1 MDFTLNTNTL
11 FEIGANVSKKLISHG
26 VTTTSVMTIPLGK
39 EEFETLDEDL
49 FLRNKKSDDEEFKPS
64 EGSIELFFEQL
75 VIKIEKN
82 A

>member
-1 MDFTLNTNTL
+1 MDWTINTNAL
-11 FEIGANVSKKLISHG
+11 FEVGAEVSQDLISHG
-26 VTTTSVMTIPLGK
+26 VTATSVMTIPLGK
-39 EEFETLDEDL
+39 EEFEKLDEDL

>member
-26 VTTTSVMTIPLGK
+26 VTETSVMTIPLGK
-39 EEFETLDEDL
+39 EEFEKLDEDL

>member
-11 FEIGANVSKKLISHG
+11 FEIGANVSKNLISHG
-26 VTTTSVMTIPLGK
+26 VTATSVMTIPLGK
-39 EEFETLDEDL
+39 EEFEKLDEDL
-49 FLRNKKSDDEEFKPS
+49 FLRNKKSDDEEFQPS

>member
-1 MDFTLNTNTL
+1 MYLTLNTNSF
-11 FEIGANVSKKLISHG
+11 FEIGAKVSKNLISHG
-26 VTTTSVMTIPLGK
+26 VTTKSVMTITIGK
-39 EEFETLDEDL
+39 EEFEKLDEDL